1 MQEIEKLIDELD
13 ERMQKDCRWLARWR
27 QFHRIVAVFLSLVLT
42 VAPSVLAVGL
52 MSSESLLGKVLL
64 LMIAVV
70 GGLTTTFKP
79 YTQSYK
85 RRADLNAL
93 HRLRDEFRAE
103 VAKAQ
108 EDGTPVVDI
117 YKKYSSVYA
126 NIYELRG
133 KELIEATLSV
143 TEQREMA
150 GRSADDSRDVP

>member
-1 MQEIEKLIDELD
+1 MQDIDKLVDELD
-13 ERMQKDCRWLARWR
+13 IRMQNDCRWLARWR
-27 QFHRIVAVFLSLVLT
+27 QFHRIVAVFLSLTLT
-42 VAPSVLAVGL
+42 VAPSALAVGL
-52 MSSESLLGKVLL
+52 TSSESLPGKVLL
-64 LMIAVV
+64 LMIAIV

-108 EDGTPVVDI
+108 NDGGVTVDI
-117 YKKYSSVYA
+117 YQKYSAVYA

-150 GRSADDSRDVP
+150 GKGSEEIREHS